1 MEEDYSMVGL
11 FDYMSY
17 DNWGNI
23 IYVKNAEGHEQFFS
37 YANTDTAGF
46 FVDNTGVLIRK
57 FTNAFSN
64 NTVPASVH
72 TALLG
77 TAEKQ
82 DNTYVREVY
91 IAYDSEA
98 HPTQSESAF
107 GNATTYLTFS
117 GTFNE
122 KTGNTNFPVDLT
134 GYTVTGNGILQITGN
149 PSDDTYQESHSTGC
163 PGTGCQ
169 TCSWLSTGSEW
180 SGSNYTVHW
189 HCCPQTFDC
198 DEGYKSIGPFTH
210 YPGTVGYQGY
220 TTTPALGQSSTSF
233 TVKTTWKAY
242 PAQIHYKLNSDDWT
256 AVTSN
261 LKNTTE
267 KITVPITN
275 GSHTLYFSES
285 SSQNT
290 KFSWYLYVPVDNNT
304 DTYTTTMQY
313 DTYGN
318 ITSVT
323 DAESNTFTFA
333 YSSTYSYAYLT
344 EISTTVGTD
353 TITTKATYDS
363 NRGWIT
369 SLQEPKGV
377 DAGSGY
383 DYLYTYDLLGRIT
396 KKELYVEAVYNDT
409 NRTVIII
416 DQLRHSVTRH

>member
-1 MEEDYSMVGL
+1 
-11 FDYMSY
+11 
-17 DNWGNI
+17 
-23 IYVKNAEGHEQFFS
+23 
-37 YANTDTAGF
+37 
-46 FVDNTGVLIRK
+46 
-57 FTNAFSN
+57 
-64 NTVPASVH
+64 
-72 TALLG
+72 
-77 TAEKQ
+77 
-82 DNTYVREVY
+82 
-91 IAYDSEA
+91 
-98 HPTQSESAF
+98 
-107 GNATTYLTFS
+107 
-117 GTFNE
+117 
-122 KTGNTNFPVDLT
+122 
-134 GYTVTGNGILQITGN
+134 
-149 PSDDTYQESHSTGC
+149 
-163 PGTGCQ
+163 
-169 TCSWLSTGSEW
+169 
-180 SGSNYTVHW
+180 
-189 HCCPQTFDC
+189 
-198 DEGYKSIGPFTH
+198 
-210 YPGTVGYQGY
+210 
-220 TTTPALGQSSTSF
+220 LGQSSTTF

-242 PAQIHYKLNSDDWT
+242 PAQVQYKLDSDDWT

-290 KFSWYLYVPVDNNT
+290 KFSWYLYVPVDNNP

>member
-169 TCSWLSTGSEW
+169 TCSWLSTGS
-180 SGSNYTVHW
+180 G
-189 HCCPQTFDC
+189 
-198 DEGYKSIGPFTH
+198 
-210 YPGTVGYQGY
+210 
-220 TTTPALGQSSTSF
+220 
-233 TVKTTWKAY
+233 
-242 PAQIHYKLNSDDWT
+242 
-256 AVTSN
+256 
-261 LKNTTE
+261 
-267 KITVPITN
+267 
-275 GSHTLYFSES
+275 
-285 SSQNT
+285 
-290 KFSWYLYVPVDNNT
+290 
-304 DTYTTTMQY
+304 
-313 DTYGN
+313 
-318 ITSVT
+318 
-323 DAESNTFTFA
+323 
-333 YSSTYSYAYLT
+333 
-344 EISTTVGTD
+344 
-353 TITTKATYDS
+353 
-363 NRGWIT
+363 
-369 SLQEPKGV
+369 
-377 DAGSGY
+377 
-383 DYLYTYDLLGRIT
+383 
-396 KKELYVEAVYNDT
+396 
-409 NRTVIII
+409 
-416 DQLRHSVTRH
+416 